1 MRALLA
7 AIRCEKGNVEGN
19 LGAHIAI
26 LGKAAAQGCD
36 LALFPEMSLTGSADP
51 GTSPQ
56 HLIGLNHPAVGEL
69 AGAASKGTAACF
81 GIAECSA
88 DGLPHI
94 TQVLAA
100 AGRVLG
106 VQRKRHLG
114 EGEESFAAATQD
126 SVCFQPRPACT
137 DAAPARARGVAG
149 SPGGRRA
156 PWAMLAGTR
165 AGSACGS
172 RWRGR
177 PARLPTRTFQ
187 AWRLWCAPTAASP
200 PGCRTG
206 ARTCSP

>member
-100 AGRVLG
+100 AGRV
-106 VQRKRHLG
+106 
-114 EGEESFAAATQD
+114 
-126 SVCFQPRPACT
+126 
-137 DAAPARARGVAG
+137 
-149 SPGGRRA
+149 
-156 PWAMLAGTR
+156 
-165 AGSACGS
+165 
-172 RWRGR
+172 
-177 PARLPTRTFQ
+177 
-187 AWRLWCAPTAASP
+187 
-200 PGCRTG
+200 
-206 ARTCSP
+206 